1 MQRQK
6 NWRYYLFQPYK
17 WLFYGPVLVLSML
30 LAAVFILLFCRWL
43 PRFCNQ
49 KVAPGWCSLNTLT
62 ALSSVEVNDQQRMDL
77 SQSYI
82 IVANHLSHFDI
93 FLLYGRLGLD
103 IRWVMKQELRSLPF
117 FGVAA
122 EKLGHIYID
131 RRDRAKAHAQL
142 KQAQQKFTSGSSII
156 FFPEGTRSEGG
167 TLLPF
172 KSGAFVMAKQMQLPI
187 LPVVLTGTETVL
199 PPRSLDLYPG
209 KTVMTVLEPI
219 GQDEVINM
227 SHEELKERAR
237 NAIQTEQQR
246 RQNGG

>member
-17 WLFYGPVLVLSML
+17 WLVFGPVLVLSML

-49 KVAPGWCSLNTLT
+49 KVAPGWCSLNTMT
-62 ALSSVEVNDQQRMDL
+62 ALSSVDVRGRQRMDPN
-77 SQSYI
+77 QSYI

-122 EKLGHIYID
+122 EKLGHIYVD
-131 RRDRAKAHAQL
+131 RSDRAKAHAQL
-142 KQAQQKFTSGSSII
+142 KEAQQKFTPGSSII
-156 FFPEGTRSEGG
+156 FFPEGTRGEGG
-167 TLLPF
+167 GLLPF

-187 LPVVLTGTETVL
+187 LPVVLAGTDAVA
-199 PPRSLDLYPG
+199 PARSLDLYPG

-219 GQDEVINM
+219 AQNDVIEL

-237 NAIQTEQQR
+237 NAIQTEQNSGQD
-246 RQNGG
+246 GE

>member
-1 MQRQK
+1 MQREK

-17 WLFYGPVLVLSML
+17 WLVFGPVLVLSML
-30 LAAVFILLFCRWL
+30 LAAIFILLFCRWC

-62 ALSSVEVNDQQRMDL
+62 ALSSVEVRGQERMDPR
-77 SQSYI
+77 QSYI

-117 FGVAA
+117 FGIAA

-131 RRDRAKAHAQL
+131 RSDRAKAHKQL
-142 KQAQQKFTSGSSII
+142 REAQQKFTPGSSII
-156 FFPEGTRSEGG
+156 FFPEGTRSEKGV
-167 TLLPF
+167 LLPF

-187 LPVVLTGTETVL
+187 LPVVLAGTDAVV
-199 PPRSLDLYPG
+199 PARSLDLYPG

-219 GQDEVINM
+219 SKEDVISL
-227 SHEELKERAR
+227 SHDQLKQRAR
-237 NAIQTEQQR
+237 NAILNEQQSALC
-246 RQNGG
+246 

>member
-1 MQRQK
+1 MQREK

-17 WLFYGPVLVLSML
+17 WLVYGPLLVLSML
-30 LAAVFILLFCRWL
+30 LAAIFILLFCRWC

-49 KVAPGWCSLNTLT
+49 KVAPGWCALNTLT
-62 ALSSVEVNDQQRMDL
+62 AFSRVDVHGQQHMNPN
-77 SQSYI
+77 QSYI

-131 RRDRAKAHAQL
+131 RKDRSKAHAQL
-142 KQAQQKFTSGSSII
+142 KGAQEKFTRGSSII
-156 FFPEGTRSEGG
+156 FFPEGTRSEQG

-187 LPVVLTGTETVL
+187 LPVVLAGTDAVL

-209 KTVMTVLEPI
+209 NTVMTVLEPI
-219 GQDEVINM
+219 PQADVISM
-227 SHEELKERAR
+227 SHDELKQRAR
-237 NAIQTEQQR
+237 NAMQTELTS
-246 RQNGG
+246 

>member
-17 WLFYGPVLVLSML
+17 WLVFGPVLVLSML

-62 ALSSVEVNDQQRMDL
+62 ALSSVDVRGQQRMDPR
-77 SQSYI
+77 QSYI

-131 RRDRAKAHAQL
+131 RSDRAKAHAQL
-142 KQAQQKFTSGSSII
+142 REAQLKFTPGSSII
-156 FFPEGTRSEGG
+156 FFPEGTRSESGA
-167 TLLPF
+167 LLPF

-187 LPVVLTGTETVL
+187 LPVVLAGTGAVA
-199 PPRSLDLYPG
+199 PPKSLDLYPG

-219 GQDEVINM
+219 PESDVINM
-227 SHEELKERAR
+227 SHEDLKERAR
-237 NAIQTEQQR
+237 NAILAQQQSEQS
-246 RQNGG
+246 GV

>member
-17 WLFYGPVLVLSML
+17 WLVYGPVLVLSML
-30 LAAVFILLFCRWL
+30 LAAIFILLFCRWL

-49 KVAPGWCSLNTLT
+49 KVAPGWCTLNTLT
-62 ALSSVEVNDQQRMDL
+62 ALSTVDVRGQQRMIPG
-77 SQSYI
+77 QSYI

-122 EKLGHIYID
+122 EKLGHIYVD
-131 RRDRAKAHAQL
+131 RSDRAKARAQL
-142 KQAQQKFTSGSSII
+142 KEAQQKFTPGSSII
-156 FFPEGTRSEGG
+156 FFPEGTRSEGSA
-167 TLLPF
+167 LLPF

-187 LPVVLTGTETVL
+187 LPVVLAGTDAVV
-199 PPRSLDLYPG
+199 PPRTLDLYPG

-219 GQDEVINM
+219 GQNDVTKL

-237 NAIQTEQQR
+237 NAIQTEQQS
-246 RQNGG
+246 RQGAE